1 MKMKKIKIKK
11 INNRRRSAQRIQD
24 KIFMK
29 MSAEKKLLLL
39 DEFFRLAK
47 KLQNLNDR
55 KCAN

>member
-1 MKMKKIKIKK
+1 MKKIKIKK

-55 KCAN
+55 KRAN